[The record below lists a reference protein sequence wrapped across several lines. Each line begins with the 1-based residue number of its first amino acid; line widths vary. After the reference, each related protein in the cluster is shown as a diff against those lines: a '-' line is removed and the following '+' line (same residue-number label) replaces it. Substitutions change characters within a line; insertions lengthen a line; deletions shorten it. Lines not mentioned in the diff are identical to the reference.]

1 MLELIFSSLIAIALV
16 TLLFI
21 FLPKHTSFEQFTNE
35 IIEAI
40 EPTGYEEISY
50 KEPLQNI
57 SPYIKNATRVL
68 TYEDEYVQYQKLIDG
83 KWVLHNLNGP
93 AVIHLKSKKECFF
106 IDGVE
111 YQDELQYLVAKE
123 AYIQ

>member
-40 EPTGYEEISY
+40 ESTDYEEISY

-93 AVIHLKSKKECFF
+93 AVIDKLEDKEQFF